1 MNLTRAAYLIL
12 LSFVFASASNAH
24 PHVFIDARAGF
35 LLDDDGQLT
44 ALRITW
50 TYDAFSS
57 LTLLDILDLD
67 TDGDGVLN
75 DGDIARLV
83 EAQTIWPDD
92 FEGDTYL
99 EQGGLSVALT
109 RPTNGTAS
117 MPDTQI
123 SVAFDLPLAAPLAE
137 PRDVVLR
144 LYDPT
149 YYFAYSAIGLED
161 VPAGCASEI
170 VTFQP
175 DNATA
180 ALRAQLALLSREETP
195 EQENVGRLF
204 ADLVM
209 LSCE

>member
-1 MNLTRAAYLIL
+1 MNLRRVAC
-12 LSFVFASASNAH
+12 LSFLAFVSAPASNAH

-35 LLDDDGQLT
+35 VLDDEGQLT

-67 TDGDGVLN
+67 ADGDGVLS

-99 EQGGLSVALT
+99 EQSGVPVALT

-117 MPDTQI
+117 MPATQI
-123 SVAFDLPLAAPLAE
+123 SVAFDLPLEAPLSQ

-149 YYFAYSAIGLED
+149 YYFAYSATGLED
-161 VPAGCASEI
+161 TPAGCASEI
-170 VTFQP
+170 VAFQP
-175 DNATA
+175 DNATS

-195 EQENVGRLF
+195 EQEDVGRLF
-204 ADLVM
+204 SDLVM